1 MATLTVREIRNVALI
16 GHGGSGKT
24 SVAEAMLYT
33 AGALERMGS
42 VAGGNTVM
50 DFEAEEIHRK
60 ITIDTSVAFCVWKD
74 TKLDIIDTPGFINFI
89 EETHESLKA
98 ADGAVLVA
106 SGVDGVKAEALK
118 IYEYASE
125 LEVPVIAFINEMDKD
140 MADFSGTL
148 EEIERSFGK
157 EAIPLQV
164 PIGSGQTLRG
174 LVDVIRMKACFYD
187 NGKSPRPGEIPGEMQ
202 AEIGK
207 YRKKLVEKICETDD
221 NLLSIYLDGGEIE
234 EDEIINGVKTGSIS
248 GQFIPVLA
256 GSAIR
261 TIGIDKLMDAVLLC
275 LPSPA
280 EHAKVAPITAKN
292 AKTGE
297 AETLEPIADA
307 PFSAYVFKTIA
318 DPFTGRLSFFR
329 VYSGKVGTD
338 SNVLNTSRGAKERVG
353 QVFYPFG
360 KKQVNAQT
368 LGPGEIGV
376 VAKLK
381 ETNTGDTLSDE
392 SHPSRYEKVRLAG
405 PVISYAIA
413 SKSKGDEEKI
423 SNALHK
429 MLEEDQALHFHRDE
443 ETKEMI
449 LSGMGQLH
457 LEVIIEKL
465 KRKFGVEVEMKIPKV
480 PYRETIAG
488 TAKVQGKYKKQSGGK
503 GQYGDCWIEVKPLP
517 RGRGFEFIDGIVG
530 GAIPRNY
537 IPAVEKGIVETLR
550 EGILAGHPMIDIS
563 VTLFDGSYHTVD
575 SSEMAFKIAGSM
587 AIKKAAMEAKPV
599 LLEPIMKVVITVP
612 EETLGS
618 VIGDLNARRGKVHSM
633 EQSGHKQRVTA
644 HVPMS
649 EMLTYANQLQGLTAG
664 RGIYTMEFFD
674 YEQVSPNIA
683 QKIMAEAEEAKRK
696 KEE

>member
-1 MATLTVREIRNVALI
+1 MATFTVKAIRNVALI

-33 AGALERMGS
+33 AGALDRMGS
-42 VAGGNTVM
+42 VPNGNTVM

-60 ITIDTSVAFCVWKD
+60 ITIDTSVAFCNWKD
-74 TKLDIIDTPGFINFI
+74 TKLDLIDTPGFINFI

-98 ADGAVLVA
+98 ADGAILVA
-106 SGVDGVKAEALK
+106 SAVDGVKAEALK
-118 IYEYASE
+118 ICEYAAE
-125 LEVPVIAFINEMDKD
+125 LELPIIAFINEMDKD
-140 MADFSGTL
+140 TADFARTL
-148 EEIERSFGK
+148 EEIERSLGK
-157 EAIPLQV
+157 EAIPLHV
-164 PIGSGQTLRG
+164 PIGSGRTLRG
-174 LVDVIRMKACFYD
+174 LVDVVRMKAYTYD
-187 NGKSPRPGEIPGEMQ
+187 NGKAPSAGSIPPDIE
-202 AEIGK
+202 AEIAG
-207 YRKKLVEKICETDD
+207 YRKKLVEKICEADD
-221 NLLSIYLDGGEIE
+221 NLLSIYLDGGEIKE
-234 EDEIINGVKTGSIS
+234 EEIINGVKTGSITR
-248 GQFIPVLA
+248 QFIPVLA
-256 GSAIR
+256 GSAFGA
-261 TIGIDKLMDAVLLC
+261 IGIDKLMDAVLLC
-275 LPSPA
+275 LPSP
-280 EHAKVAPITAKN
+280 EDHAKAAPITAKN

-297 AETLEPIADA
+297 TETLEPTADA

-329 VYSGKVGTD
+329 VYSGKIGTD
-338 SNVLNTSRGAKERVG
+338 SNVLNTSRGARERVG

-392 SHPSRYEKVRLAG
+392 SHPSRYEKIRLAE

-413 SKSKGDEEKI
+413 SKTKGDEEKV
-423 SNALHK
+423 STALHK
-429 MLEEDQALHFHRDE
+429 ILEEDQSLHFHRDE

-457 LEVIIEKL
+457 LEVVLEKI
-465 KRKFGVEVEMKIPKV
+465 KRKFGVDVELKTPKI
-480 PYRETIAG
+480 PYRETITG
-488 TAKVQGKYKKQSGGK
+488 TARVQGRYKKQSGGK
-503 GQYGDCWIEVKPLP
+503 GQYGDCWIEVKPRQ
-517 RGRGFEFIDGIVG
+517 RGGGFEFINAIVG

-537 IPAVEKGIVETLR
+537 IPAVEKGIVETLK

-587 AIKKAAMEAKPV
+587 AIKKAAMEAKPI
-599 LLEPIMKVVITVP
+599 LLEPVMKVTVTAP
-612 EETLGS
+612 EETLGA
-618 VIGDLNARRGKVHSM
+618 VIGDLNARRGKVHGM
-633 EQSGHKQRVTA
+633 EQSGHNQRVTA
-644 HVPMS
+644 YAPMA

-664 RGIYTMEFFD
+664 RGMYTMEFLD
-674 YEQVSPNIA
+674 YEQMPSHLA
-683 QKIMAEAEEAKRK
+683 QKIVAEAEVKGK

>member
-24 SVAEAMLYT
+24 SIAEAMLFT
-33 AGALERMGS
+33 AGAVDRMGS
-42 VAGGNTVM
+42 VPNGNTVM

-60 ITIDTSVAFCVWKD
+60 FSIDTSVAFCNWKN
-74 TKLDIIDTPGFINFI
+74 TKLDLIDTPGFINFI

-98 ADGAVLVA
+98 ADGAILVA
-106 SGVDGVKAEALK
+106 SGVDGVKAEGLK
-118 IYEYASE
+118 ICEYAAE
-125 LEVPVIAFINEMDKD
+125 LELPMIAFINEMDKD
-140 MADFSGTL
+140 MADFAGAL
-148 EEIERSFGK
+148 EDIERCFGR
-157 EAIPLQV
+157 EAIPLVV
-164 PIGSGQTLRG
+164 PIGSGQALRG
-174 LVDVIRMKACFYD
+174 LVDVVEMKAYMYN
-187 NGKSPRPGEIPGEMQ
+187 NGKAPGSVAIPPEMEEEIAG
-202 AEIGK
+202 
-207 YRKKLVEKICETDD
+207 YRKKLVEKICESDD

-234 EDEIINGVKTGSIS
+234 QEEIINGIKIGCATR
-248 GQFIPVLA
+248 QFIPVLA
-256 GSAIR
+256 GSAVR
-261 TIGIDKLMDAVLLC
+261 AMGMDKLMDAALMC
-275 LPSPA
+275 LPSPE
-280 EHAKVAPITAKN
+280 EHARVTPITAKN
-292 AKTGE
+292 SKTGE
-297 AETLEPIADA
+297 TETLQPSADA

-338 SNVLNTSRGAKERVG
+338 SNVLNTSSGAKERIG

-360 KKQVNAQT
+360 KKQVNAQV

-392 SHPSRYEKVRLAG
+392 AHPAQYEKVRLAE

-413 SKSKGDEEKI
+413 SKSKGDEEKV

-429 MLEEDQALHFHRDE
+429 ILEEDQALHFHRDE

-457 LEVIIEKL
+457 LEVVLEKL
-465 KRKFGVEVEMKIPKV
+465 KRKFGVEVEMKTPKI
-480 PYRETIAG
+480 PYRETITG

-503 GQYGDCWIEVKPLP
+503 GQYGDCWIDIKPLP
-517 RGRGFEFIDGIVG
+517 RGSGFEFIDAIVG

-537 IPAVEKGIVETLR
+537 IPAVEKGIVETLK
-550 EGILAGHPMIDIS
+550 GGLLAGCPMIDLS

-587 AIKKAAMEAKPV
+587 AIKKAAMEAKPI
-599 LLEPIMKVVITVP
+599 LLEPVMKVTVTAP
-612 EETLGS
+612 EETLGA
-618 VIGDLNARRGKVHSM
+618 VIGDLNARRGKVHGM
-633 EQSGHKQRVTA
+633 EQSGHNQRVTA
-644 HVPMS
+644 YVPMA

-664 RGIYTMEFFD
+664 RGMYTMEFLN
-674 YEQVSPNIA
+674 YEQAPGHLA
-683 QKIMAEAEEAKRK
+683 QKIAAEAEEKRK

>member
-33 AGALERMGS
+33 AGALDRMGS
-42 VAGGNTVM
+42 VPNGNTVM
-50 DFEAEEIHRK
+50 DFEAEEINRK
-60 ITIDTSVAFCVWKD
+60 ITIDTSVAFCDWKD

-118 IYEYASE
+118 VYEYASE
-125 LEVPVIAFINEMDKD
+125 LEVPVIAFINGMDKD
-140 MADFSGTL
+140 MADFQGTL
-148 EEIERSFGK
+148 EQIERSFGK

-164 PIGSGQTLRG
+164 PIGSGKTLRG
-174 LVDVIRMKACFYD
+174 LVDVIRMKAYLYE
-187 NGKSPRPGEIPGEMQ
+187 NGKAPSAADIPPDME
-202 AEIGK
+202 AETGK
-207 YRKKLVEKICETDD
+207 YRKKLVEKICEADD
-221 NLLSIYLDGGEIE
+221 NLLSIYLDGGEIK
-234 EDEIINGVKTGSIS
+234 EDELINGVKTGSIS
-248 GQFIPVLA
+248 RQFIPVLA
-256 GSAIR
+256 GSATR
-261 TIGIDKLMDAVLLC
+261 AMGIDKLMDAVLLC

-280 EHAKVAPITAKN
+280 EHAKVAPITAQN

-297 AETLEPIADA
+297 AETLTPTADA

-392 SHPSRYEKVRLAG
+392 THPARYEKVRLAE

-413 SKSKGDEEKI
+413 SRSKGDEEKV

-429 MLEEDQALHFHRDE
+429 ILEEDQALHFHRDE

-465 KRKFGVEVEMKIPKV
+465 KRKFGVEVELKTPKI
-480 PYRETIAG
+480 PYRETITG
-488 TAKVQGKYKKQSGGK
+488 TAKVQGRYKKQSGGR

-517 RGRGFEFIDGIVG
+517 RGRGFEFIDNIVG

-537 IPAVEKGIVETLR
+537 IPAVEKGVIETLK

-587 AIKKAAMEAKPV
+587 AIKKAAMEAKPI
-599 LLEPIMKVVITVP
+599 LLEPVMKVVVIAP
-612 EETLGS
+612 EETLGA
-618 VIGDLNARRGKVHSM
+618 VIGDLNARRGKVHGM
-633 EQSGHKQRVTA
+633 EQSGHNQRVAA

-664 RGIYTMEFFD
+664 RGMYTMEFFD
-674 YEQVSPNIA
+674 YEQTPPHIA
-683 QKIMAEAEEAKRK
+683 QKIVAEAEAKRK

>member
-1 MATLTVREIRNVALI
+1 MATFTVREIRNVALI

-33 AGALERMGS
+33 AGAVERMGS
-42 VAGGNTVM
+42 VQGGNTVM

-60 ITIDTSVAFCVWKD
+60 ITIDTSVAFCNWKD
-74 TKLDIIDTPGFINFI
+74 TKIDLIDTPGFINFI

-118 IYEYASE
+118 IYEYAAE
-125 LEVPVIAFINEMDKD
+125 LEVPVIAFVNEMDKD
-140 MADFSGTL
+140 MADFPRTVD
-148 EEIERSFGK
+148 EIERSFGK

-164 PIGSGQTLRG
+164 PIGSGKSFRG
-174 LVDVIRMKACFYD
+174 LVDIIRMKAFVYD
-187 NGKSPRPGEIPGEMQ
+187 NGKSPSSASIPAEME

-207 YRKKLVEKICETDD
+207 YRKKLVEKICESDD
-221 NLLSIYLDGGEIE
+221 NLLSIYLDGGEIKE
-234 EDEIINGVKTGSIS
+234 EEIINGLKTGTVT

-261 TIGIDKLMDAVLLC
+261 AMGIDTLMDAILLC

-280 EHAKVAPITAKN
+280 EHAKIAPITAKN

-297 AETLEPIADA
+297 PETLEPSADA

-338 SNVLNTSRGAKERVG
+338 SSVLNTSRGTRERVG

-368 LGPGEIGV
+368 LGPGDIGV

-392 SHPSRYEKVRLAG
+392 SHPARYEKVRLAE

-413 SKSKGDEEKI
+413 SRSKGDEEKI

-429 MLEEDQALHFHRDE
+429 ILEEDQALHFHREE
-443 ETKEMI
+443 ETNEMI

-465 KRKFGVEVEMKIPKV
+465 KRKFGVEVEMKTPKI
-480 PYRETIAG
+480 PYRETITG
-488 TAKVQGKYKKQSGGK
+488 TAKVQGRYKKQSGGR

-517 RGRGFEFIDGIVG
+517 RGSGFEFIDSIVG

-537 IPAVEKGIVETLR
+537 IPAVEKGVADTLK
-550 EGILAGHPMIDIS
+550 EGILAGYPMIDIS

-587 AIKKAAMEAKPV
+587 AIKKAAMEAKPI
-599 LLEPIMKVVITVP
+599 LLEPVMKVAVTAP

-618 VIGDLNARRGKVHSM
+618 VIGDLNARRGKVHGM
-633 EQSGHKQRVTA
+633 EQAGQNQRVTA
-644 HVPMS
+644 HVPMA

-664 RGIYTMEFFD
+664 RGMYTMEFFD
-674 YEQVSPNIA
+674 YEQVPPHIA
-683 QKIMAEAEEAKRK
+683 QKIIAEAEAKRK